1 MHQDQ
6 VARNTLTATHTRHK
20 GNALFT
26 NYHGLIS
33 NRAKDNKV
41 LCFVVGLAEGHV
53 DFQRPLKAVSN
64 CEIIPCKLIISDCEV
79 RERLNV
85 QKEVTCGLC
94 QAPTRNRNLSGE
106 KEVKLDCDNLCHLI
120 R

>member
-53 DFQRPLKAVSN
+53 DFQRPAQSRVQLRNYALQIN
-64 CEIIPCKLIISDCEV
+64 YF
-79 RERLNV
+79 RLRS
-85 QKEVTCGLC
+85 
-94 QAPTRNRNLSGE
+94 P
-106 KEVKLDCDNLCHLI
+106 
-120 R
+120 